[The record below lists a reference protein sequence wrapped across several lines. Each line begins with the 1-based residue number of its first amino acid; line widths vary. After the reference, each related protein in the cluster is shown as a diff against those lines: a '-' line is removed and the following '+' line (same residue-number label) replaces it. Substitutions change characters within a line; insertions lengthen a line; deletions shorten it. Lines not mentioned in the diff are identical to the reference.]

1 MRLSESRASL
11 HARIIAFIAAILC
24 GGALLLGLAAWQYAA
39 VAARD
44 AYDKLLIGGAIQVA
58 ENLFVQ
64 GGVLTLDP
72 PAAAFATL
80 SAYDLV
86 FYRVTDPRGVVVA
99 GYDDLV
105 PDLPLEG
112 IRSGVVLMDGTY
124 QGQKVRIAAIGKRI
138 ADVPGGEWAQVVV
151 AQTVNAREA
160 LALDLTTKALGLIGI
175 MSLLALVAGAF
186 SVRIALAPLT
196 RIEREIAARRPDDLR
211 PIQHTPPLEVRAL
224 ITAIDAFMRRL
235 SERMGLMQRFI
246 ADAAHQLRTPLAALD
261 AQAEMLSAAP
271 EDDPEAQI
279 ARLRKGVSDLGR
291 LTSQLLDHAMI
302 AHRAEMVPLQPL
314 DLNAL
319 GRSVLSHAVPLSLE
333 REVSIAFIPGDGPV
347 EVMGDAISLREALAN
362 LIHNALTHGATTHL
376 TVRVG
381 RDRAG
386 PGAWICVCDD
396 GPGIPGPERARLLA
410 PFETGG
416 VETSGSGLGLAIA
429 SDVAKAHGGHV
440 FFRDC
445 GDGFCVGL
453 ALHGAPAPTV

>member
-1 MRLSESRASL
+1 MA
-11 HARIIAFIAAILC
+11 
-24 GGALLLGLAAWQYAA
+24 
-39 VAARD
+39 
-44 AYDKLLIGGAIQVA
+44 
-58 ENLFVQ
+58 
-64 GGVLTLDP
+64 
-72 PAAAFATL
+72 
-80 SAYDLV
+80 
-86 FYRVTDPRGVVVA
+86 
-99 GYDDLV
+99 

-112 IRSGVVLMDGTY
+112 IRSGVVLMDGVY

-138 ADVPGGEWAQVVV
+138 ADGPGDQWAEVVV

-160 LALDLTTKALGLIGI
+160 LAMDLTTKALGLIGI

-235 SERMGLMQRFI
+235 SERMSLMQRFI

-271 EDDPEAQI
+271 DDDPQAQI

-302 AHRAEMVPLQPL
+302 AHRTEMVPFQPL
-314 DLNAL
+314 ELNGLAQ
-319 GRSVLSHAVPLSLE
+319 SVLSHAVPLSLE
-333 REVSIAFIPGDGPV
+333 REVSIAFVPGEGAV
-347 EVMGDAISLREALAN
+347 TVMGDAISLREALAN
-362 LIHNALTHGATTHL
+362 LIHNALTHGATARL

-381 RDRAG
+381 QEG
-386 PGAWICVCDD
+386 EGAWVCVCDD
-396 GPGIPGPERARLLA
+396 GPGIPAEARMRLLA

-429 SDVAKAHGGHV
+429 SDVAKAHGGRV
-440 FFRDC
+440 FFLDAA
-445 GDGFCVGL
+445 DGFCVGL
-453 ALHGAPAPTV
+453 ALHGAPPAAC

>member
-24 GGALLLGLAAWQYAA
+24 GGALLLGLAAWQYAS

-44 AYDKLLIGGAIQVA
+44 AYDKLLIGGVIQVA

-64 GGVLTLDP
+64 GGVVTLDP

-99 GYDDLV
+99 GYEDLA
-105 PDLPLEG
+105 PDLPLAEM
-112 IRSGVVLMDGTY
+112 RSGVVLSDGVY
-124 QGQKVRIAAIGKRI
+124 QGQKVRIAAIGKQI
-138 ADVPGGEWAQVVV
+138 TAVPGGEWAEVVV
-151 AQTVNAREA
+151 AQTVRAREA
-160 LALDLTTKALGLIGI
+160 LAVDLTAKALGLIGV

-235 SERMGLMQRFI
+235 SERMSLMQRFI

-271 EDDPEAQI
+271 EEDQAAQI

-302 AHRAEMVPLQPL
+302 AHRTEMIPFQML
-314 DLNAL
+314 DLNGLAQ
-319 GRSVLSHAVPLSLE
+319 SVLSHAVPLSLE
-333 REVSIAFIPGDGPV
+333 REVSIAFVPGAEAV
-347 EVMGDAISLREALAN
+347 LVMGDAISLREALSN
-362 LIHNALTHGATTHL
+362 LIHNALTHGATSRL

-381 RDRAG
+381 QDGDGVFLA
-386 PGAWICVCDD
+386 VCDD
-396 GPGIPGPERARLLA
+396 GPGIPATERERLLA
-410 PFETGG
+410 PFETGAAD
-416 VETSGSGLGLAIA
+416 TAGSGLGLAIA
-429 SDVAKAHGGHV
+429 SDVAKAHGGAV
-440 FFRDC
+440 SFSTAAE
-445 GDGFCVGL
+445 GFCVRLTLQG
-453 ALHGAPAPTV
+453 GTPPPE